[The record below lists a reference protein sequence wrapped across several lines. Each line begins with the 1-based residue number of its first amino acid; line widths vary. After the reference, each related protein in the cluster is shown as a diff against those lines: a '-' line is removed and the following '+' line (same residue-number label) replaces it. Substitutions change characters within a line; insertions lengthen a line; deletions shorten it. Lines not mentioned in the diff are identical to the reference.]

1 MRRALAL
8 ALLLGASSLDAAAL
22 EERCGSRADVAGI
35 PIVERHA
42 KHITAQHHRLVVML
56 TGDGGWRRIDIRVTN
71 RFRDAGLPVVGFLTP
86 DYYRVRRT
94 PEESA
99 CALERVIRFYKT
111 SWKCDRVVIIGYSR
125 GADILPFM
133 LSRLPADVRAS
144 IDLVA
149 LLGLEPTI
157 DFRYRPTWIPGQTRH
172 EPQYPVL
179 PEVQKLAGYRV
190 LCFYGEKEKDSLCHS
205 LDPQVVTVIREP
217 GSHHFAGNYGGIA
230 DEILAAVGE
239 AVAPLP

>member
-1 MRRALAL
+1 VRRTIALG
-8 ALLLGASSLDAAAL
+8 LLLGASSLGAAPPD
-22 EERCGSRADVAGI
+22 ERCGSRVDVAGI

-42 KHITAQHHRLVVML
+42 RHVTAEHHRLVVML

-86 DYYRVRRT
+86 DYYRVRRS
-94 PEESA
+94 PDEAA

-111 SWKCDRVVIIGYSR
+111 AWKCDRVVVIGYSR

-157 DFRYRPTWIPGQTRH
+157 DFRYHPTWPPGQTRK

-179 PEVQKLAGYRV
+179 PEVQKLVGYRL

-205 LDPQVVTVIREP
+205 LDPQLATVIGEP

-230 DEILAAVGE
+230 DEILRALEPAPGE
-239 AVAPLP
+239 